1 MIYFRMFQHLL
12 PRARAWQ
19 LILETQFRE
28 FIVGLSSIAEDVR
41 LFFDA
46 VWSDIWPTTTNQLDL
61 WNEQWGL
68 ADTGLSV
75 ADQRTR
81 VDAAWKKIGG
91 QSPRY
96 IEDVLQA
103 NGFNVFVHEF
113 WGNGAAPAVPFVP
126 PTPVDPA
133 VDVPLLTDSDLLVNL
148 IRTVD
153 IQFLGAGDNSIDD
166 SMMLAGQ
173 AEAQAGNVA
182 GMTFGERSYTIPTDI
197 EDRAYLMYVGDATFP
212 ARTTVDTGRQQE
224 FRELVLSLLPQQQW
238 AGLLIDF
245 V

>member
-28 FIVGLSSIAEDVR
+28 FITGLSSIAEDAR

-46 VWSDIWPTTTNQLDL
+46 VWSDVLPSSTNQLPL
-61 WNEQWGL
+61 WNSQFGL
-68 ADTGLSV
+68 PETGLSV
-75 ADQRTR
+75 ADQRDR
-81 VDAAWKKIGG
+81 VDAAWKNLGG

-96 IEDVLQA
+96 IEDTLQA

-113 WGNGAAPAVPFVP
+113 WGNGAAPAVPYVAP
-126 PTPVDPA
+126 APVDPVA
-133 VDVPLLTDSDLLVNL
+133 LGLVDADMLVNL

-153 IQFLGAGDNSIDD
+153 VQFLGAGDNSVDD
-166 SMMLAGQ
+166 AMMLAGQ

-182 GMTFGERSYTIPTDI
+182 GMSFSEVSYTVPTDI
-197 EDRAYLMYVGDATFP
+197 EDRAYILYISAPTFP
-212 ARTTVDTGRQQE
+212 NQVGVLASREQE
-224 FRELVLSLLPQQQW
+224 FKELVLSLVPAQQW
-238 AGLLIDF
+238 VGMF
-245 V
+245 VNFV